1 MHDFMLMHEILTHMR
16 FFFLLLMPEDFDLL
30 FCSSL

>member
-1 MHDFMLMHEILTHMR
+1 
-16 FFFLLLMPEDFDLL
+16 MPEDFDLL

>member
-16 FFFLLLMPEDFDLL
+16 FFLMLEDFDLL
-30 FCSSL
+30 FCSSF

>member
-16 FFFLLLMPEDFDLL
+16 VFLLLMPEDFDLL